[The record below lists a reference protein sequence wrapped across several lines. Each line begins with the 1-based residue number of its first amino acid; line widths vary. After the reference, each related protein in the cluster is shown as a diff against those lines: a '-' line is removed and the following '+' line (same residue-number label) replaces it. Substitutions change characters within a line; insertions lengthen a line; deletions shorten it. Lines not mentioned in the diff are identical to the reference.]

1 MSSVT
6 LLIKAGLG
14 FLPGLCDFRP
24 WLGPGCPQELPGPLW
39 VVTAE
44 RPSRQSPTP
53 TGTGRGAGLSLAE
66 L

>member
-1 MSSVT
+1 MVSVT

-14 FLPGLCDFRP
+14 FLPRLCGFRP
-24 WLGPGCPQELPGPLW
+24 WLRPGCPQEVPGPLW

-44 RPSRQSPTP
+44 RPSKQSPTP
-53 TGTGRGAGLSLAE
+53 TGTRRGEGLSLAE